1 MLRKAAGYL
10 AFHAPPPLN
19 KYLHWAR
26 GVRMKDPRT
35 VWIGVGTLIDNE
47 FPEGVSIG
55 AHVTIAF
62 CVRIFTHIE
71 PPLPMQ
77 ERFVPARQEN
87 VVIGDNVFIGAGAM
101 ILPGVSIG
109 DWALVGAGSVVTK
122 SVPQFAIVGGN
133 PARIVGDVRTWRGSG
148 SKSADASLDA

>member
-10 AFHAPPPLN
+10 AFHAPPPFN

-26 GVRMKDPRT
+26 GVRMKDART

-47 FPEGVSIG
+47 FPERVSIG
-55 AHVTIAF
+55 EHVTIAF

-77 ERFVPARQEN
+77 QYVSARQQN

-101 ILPGVSIG
+101 ILPGVSVG

-133 PARIVGDVRTWRGSG
+133 PAHIIGDVRTWRERGSMAG
-148 SKSADASLDA
+148 DANFVP